1 LKDRPGISLVAYGA
15 IQLLFAQAL
24 IAIQLLFAQALI
36 AIQLLFAQALIAIQ
50 LPVTRL
56 TVSEGECLL
65 VLSNILSNEG
75 SSRMVRKVFSWQS

>member
-1 LKDRPGISLVAYGA
+1 VAYG
-15 IQLLFAQAL
+15 
-24 IAIQLLFAQALI
+24 AIQLLFAQALI